1 MVLTYDTYNEAL
13 ENQKEKEDRLTAID
27 NQMKTLISILGN
39 IKDQNQVNSFAQQLF
54 DTGIIKAAN
63 KWKCAGVVFG

>member
-63 KWKCAGVVFG
+63 K

>member
-1 MVLTYDTYNEAL
+1 VPHVLTYDTYNEIL
-13 ENQKEKEDRLTAID
+13 ENQKEKEDRLTAIE

-39 IKDQNQVNSFAQQLF
+39 TKDQNQVNSFAQQLF

-63 KWKCAGVVFG
+63 K

>member
-1 MVLTYDTYNEAL
+1 VQHVLKYDTYNEIL
-13 ENQKEKEDRLTAID
+13 ENQKEKEDRLTAIE

-39 IKDQNQVNSFAQQLF
+39 TKDQNQVNSFAQQLF

-63 KWKCAGVVFG
+63 K